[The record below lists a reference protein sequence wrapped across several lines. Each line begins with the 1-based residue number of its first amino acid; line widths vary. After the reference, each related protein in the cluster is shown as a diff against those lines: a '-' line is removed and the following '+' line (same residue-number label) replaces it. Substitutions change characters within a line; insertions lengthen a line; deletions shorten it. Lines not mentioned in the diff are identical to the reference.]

1 MSGTVTPS
9 SPEWIRPLGR
19 TGLSVSAVTAGGGP
33 IGGMPKL
40 FGYDVA
46 ERQGIEVVRKLL
58 HSPIRSIDTSNG
70 YSDGK
75 SERRI
80 GIAIGEEGGLPDGFL
95 VATKV
100 DARDGDYSGRRVR
113 ESIKE
118 SRERLGLDHLALV
131 YLHDPEFHDLDQFSQ
146 PGGTVEALVALRD
159 EGVIGHLGVAGGHTP
174 TLHRMLDLG
183 VFEVVLTH
191 SRLTLLDRGADELI
205 DRAKE
210 AGLGV
215 ANAAVL
221 GGGLLAKR
229 DVKPLYGFR
238 PARPEILSAAAQLHD
253 LADELGVSLPDAAV
267 QLSLLDPRVDTTVVG
282 FSKPGRIDALVA
294 SLDDDISEQ
303 FWSRAAELM
312 PDRRLWLDAE

>member
-1 MSGTVTPS
+1 VSAAVTPS

-19 TGLSVSAVTAGGGP
+19 TGLSVSAITAGGGP

-46 ERQGIEVVRKLL
+46 ERQGIEVVRTLL

-75 SERRI
+75 SEQRI
-80 GIAIGEEGGLPDGFL
+80 GTAIVEEGGLPADFL

-100 DARDGDYSGRRVR
+100 DARDGDYSGQRIR

-118 SRERLGLDHLALV
+118 SQDRLGLDHLPLV

-146 PGGTVEALVALRD
+146 PGGAVEALVALRD

-174 TLHRMLDLG
+174 TLHRMLDLD

-210 AGLGV
+210 AGLGL

-229 DVKPLYGFR
+229 DAKPLYGFR
-238 PARPEILSAAAQLHD
+238 PARPEILAAAAQLHD

-267 QLSLLDPRVDTTVVG
+267 QLSLRDPRIDTTVVG
-282 FSKPGRIDALVA
+282 LSKPERIGALLS
-294 SLDDDISEQ
+294 SLEQDITEE
-303 FWSRAAELM
+303 FWRRAAELM
-312 PDRRLWLDAE
+312 PDRRLWLDAD

>member
-1 MSGTVTPS
+1 VSAAVTPS

-19 TGLSVSAVTAGGGP
+19 TGLSVSAITAGGGP

-46 ERQGIEVVRKLL
+46 ERQGIEVVRTLL

-75 SERRI
+75 SEQRI
-80 GIAIGEEGGLPDGFL
+80 GTAVREEGGLPGDFL

-100 DARDGDYSGRRVR
+100 DARDGDYSGRRIG

-118 SRERLGLDHLALV
+118 SQHRLGLDHLPLV

-146 PGGTVEALVALRD
+146 PGGAVEALVALRD

-191 SRLTLLDRGADELI
+191 SRLTLLDRGANELI

-229 DVKPLYGFR
+229 DAKPLYGFR
-238 PARPEILSAAAQLHD
+238 PARPEILKAAAQLHD
-253 LADELGVSLPDAAV
+253 LADELDVSLPDAAV
-267 QLSLLDPRVDTTVVG
+267 QLSLRDPRIDTTVVG
-282 FSKPGRIDALVA
+282 FSKPERIGALPT
-294 SLDDDISEQ
+294 SLENDISEE
-303 FWSRAAELM
+303 FWSRGAKLM
-312 PDRRLWLDAE
+312 PHRQLWLDAV